1 MFFEVSLDQIRAI
14 QIYYHYENEFLI
26 HQFNISNFGLREW
39 DEECKRRVIKSKII
53 PLVHRAKKLWVSKI
67 SYSTHERHVEREL
80 EHREKKQKKNKKWWK
95 KWNRKEKKEQNE
107 ELKPKTWKGD
117 LSSKGGYPS
126 RKPERVAWMNKYN
139 QQMRVDFGNQHE
151 I

>member
-39 DEECKRRVIKSKII
+39 DEECKRRVTKSKTIL
-53 PLVHRAKKLWVSKI
+53 LVHRGKKLWVSKI
-67 SYSTHERHVEREL
+67 LYLTYKGHVEHGL
-80 EHREKKQKKNKKWWK
+80 EHRWKGDKKTKKQKNEMK
-95 KWNRKEKKEQNE
+95 KKEQKE

-117 LSSKGGYPS
+117 LSSKRGYPS
-126 RKPERVAWMNKYN
+126 RKFERAAWMNKHN
-139 QQMRVDFGNQHE
+139 QQMGADFGNQHE